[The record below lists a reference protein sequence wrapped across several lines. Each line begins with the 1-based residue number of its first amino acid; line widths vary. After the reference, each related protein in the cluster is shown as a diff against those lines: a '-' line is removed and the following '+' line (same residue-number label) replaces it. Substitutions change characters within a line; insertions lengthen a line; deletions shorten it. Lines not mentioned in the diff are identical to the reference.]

1 MKPPRPSEMWLAHLA
16 GVCVT
21 GALLCGAAALAAAVA
36 HRLVSLL

>member
-16 GVCVT
+16 GVCAT

-36 HRLVSLL
+36 HRLVALL